1 MATVFAAAE
10 DKFLATLLDDIHHN
24 RLTLPTL
31 PEIAL
36 RVRNMVDD
44 PNTSSGQ
51 IARVITNDPALT
63 ARLIQVANSAML
75 RGRTPVDNVQMAV
88 ARMGN
93 TLVRN
98 LITGLVMQQLYQ
110 ARSPVIRKLLK
121 SVWQH
126 STQVAAISHALAA
139 HFTRL
144 QPDEALLAGLVHD
157 IGALPILTRAE
168 KYPELLRNEV
178 ALLDVVQRMHCKV
191 GKAILQEWK
200 FAPELILAAAEHE
213 TLQRRPDKPADY
225 ADVVLVANLQS
236 HVGTDHPHNQA
247 DWTAIPAFAK
257 LGISAELS
265 VVSMEDT
272 AEQVEEMQRLLA
284 G

>member
-51 IARVITNDPALT
+51 IAKVITNDPALT

-121 SVWQH
+121 NVWQH

-157 IGALPILTRAE
+157 IGELPILTRAE
-168 KYPELLRNEV
+168 KYPELLQNETV
-178 ALLDVVQRMHCKV
+178 LLDVVQRMHCKV
-191 GKAILQEWK
+191 SKAILQEWK

-236 HVGTDHPHNQA
+236 HIGTDHPHNQA

-265 VVSMEDT
+265 VVSMEDI

>member
-10 DKFLATLLDDIHHN
+10 DKFLATLLDDIRNN

-36 RVRNMVDD
+36 KVRNMVDD
-44 PNTSSGQ
+44 PHTSSGQ
-51 IARVITNDPALT
+51 IAKVITSDPALS

-75 RGRTPVDNVQMAV
+75 RGRAPVDNVQMAV

-98 LITGLVMQQLYQ
+98 LVTGLLVQQLYQ
-110 ARSPVIRKLLK
+110 ARSPVTRKLLK
-121 SVWQH
+121 DVWRH
-126 STQVAAISHALAA
+126 STQVAAISYALAA
-139 HFTRL
+139 HCTNL
-144 QPDEALLAGLVHD
+144 KPDEALLAGLVHD

-168 KYPELLRNEV
+168 KYPELLQNES
-178 ALLDVVQRMHCKV
+178 ALLDVVRRMHCEV
-191 GKAILQEWK
+191 GKTILMAWD
-200 FAPELILAAAEHE
+200 FTPELITAVAEHE
-213 TLQRRPDKPADY
+213 TLQRSHGQAADY
-225 ADVVLVANLQS
+225 ADVVLAANLQS
-236 HVGTDHPHNQA
+236 RIGTDHPHNRL
-247 DWTAIPAFAK
+247 DWNTVPAFAK
-257 LGISAELS
+257 LGIGAEVS
-265 VVSMEDT
+265 VISMEDT

>member
-1 MATVFAAAE
+1 
-10 DKFLATLLDDIHHN
+10 
-24 RLTLPTL
+24 
-31 PEIAL
+31 
-36 RVRNMVDD
+36 
-44 PNTSSGQ
+44 
-51 IARVITNDPALT
+51 
-63 ARLIQVANSAML
+63 
-75 RGRTPVDNVQMAV
+75 
-88 ARMGN
+88 
-93 TLVRN
+93 
-98 LITGLVMQQLYQ
+98 
-110 ARSPVIRKLLK
+110 
-121 SVWQH
+121 
-126 STQVAAISHALAA
+126 TQVAAISHALAA

-168 KYPELLRNEV
+168 KYPELLQNET

-236 HVGTDHPHNQA
+236 HIGTDHPHNQA